1 MLIVPHGALED
12 CALFV
17 ALVVLVGLAVCALMR
32 SRHEAVPPDGLLRER
47 PDLPAPNPVRPGP
60 GPEDRLRELQRRF
73 RAAGASKRPSDFGR
87 LCESVKDAP
96 PKEQA
101 RGVREHFGIVG
112 GARPAVKR
120 RRQQRD

>member
-1 MLIVPHGALED
+1 MLIVPQGAPED

-47 PDLPAPNPVRPGP
+47 PDLPNPNPVRPGP
-60 GPEDRLRELQRRF
+60 LRELQRRF
-73 RAAGASKRPSDFGR
+73 RAVEASKLPSDFGQ

-96 PKEQA
+96 RAPSH
-101 RGVREHFGIVG
+101 GVHGE
-112 GARPAVKR
+112 RPAL
-120 RRQQRD
+120 QRIISRSPYQ